1 MWEGQKTSRDREG
14 RENDF
19 SLSLPTRLVREKERR
34 GGGPNRAVRS
44 THTHTQIS
52 PACFQTQSTKKLRL
66 FFFVVSLGKR
76 SDSKLKIMMDKYS
89 LSENYDFAEVEERGR
104 GPAAHS
110 AIAGASPFC
119 IWPVTEFDR

>member
-1 MWEGQKTSRDREG
+1 M
-14 RENDF
+14 
-19 SLSLPTRLVREKERR
+19 
-34 GGGPNRAVRS
+34 RS
-44 THTHTQIS
+44 THTHTHS
-52 PACFQTQSTKKLRL
+52 DFPCLLPDSVDEEVASVLLRS
-66 FFFVVSLGKR
+66 FFLGKR
-76 SDSKLKIMMDKYS
+76 SDSKQKIMMDKYS